1 MARRGHSAW
10 LPLVAVLLFA
20 AAAATT
26 EGCCSG
32 KLPPGRSFQ
41 RCTSLPVLGASLYWT
56 YHPRN
61 GTADV
66 AFRAPQSSG
75 GWVAWGIN
83 GNQSAGMVG
92 AGVFIASQDGAG
104 AGAVAVLTTVLESY
118 RPSLT
123 NGSLK
128 FDVPVP
134 PAAEYVDGAYTIYAT
149 VALPMNS
156 TVQNTVWQAG
166 PGSTGAIRKHA
177 TSGQNMQSVQKL
189 DFLAGETIGA
199 SNSTTP

>member
-41 RCTSLPVLGASLYWT
+41 RCTSLP
-56 YHPRN
+56 
-61 GTADV
+61 D
-66 AFRAPQSSG
+66 
-75 GWVAWGIN
+75 
-83 GNQSAGMVG
+83 
-92 AGVFIASQDGAG
+92 G
-104 AGAVAVLTTVLESY
+104 AGAVAALTTVLESY